1 MTFKRP
7 PYEEVTIAHG
17 GNVVTL
23 RPTLRAAATLEA
35 RYGFPALFRALD
47 DYNLTIVSDIILA
60 SCPCRKDAAAFLSV
74 SIGRPLF
81 PFFAAVCEPLSQIVE
96 MLRPAPNPTAKPV
109 TGPAMTWDEYLAELY
124 RAATGWLGWTPEQA
138 WNATP
143 TEIERAR
150 YAHAER
156 LIALDS
162 TNTEQEREPDPEQ
175 AERNRAA
182 GLDPDFDRAGL
193 QALKMK
199 IAGGA

>member
-23 RPTLRAAATLEA
+23 RPSLRAAATLEA
-35 RYGFPALFRALD
+35 RHGFPALFRALD

-96 MLRPAPNPTAKPV
+96 MLMPAPDPKAKRSS
-109 TGPAMTWDEYLAELY
+109 GSAMPWPDYYAELY
-124 RAATGWLGWTPEQA
+124 RAATGWLGWTPEEA

-143 TEIERAR
+143 TEIERAHS
-150 YAHAER
+150 AHVER
-156 LIALDS
+156 LIAING
-162 TNTEQEREPDPEQ
+162 TTAEEEREPDPAQ

-182 GLDPDFDRAGL
+182 GLDPAFDRAGL